1 MKIAKYIISGLL
13 LTLLI
18 VSSAVQAQS
27 RFKSKYLKSV
37 DEARTQAVAGTLVP
51 IALGLG
57 TTWLVD
63 SNTIEKTASGGI
75 IYGLMIG
82 PSFGNFYAKDYLRGM
97 LGVAARVGG
106 GLLMRDATREI
117 FGDDVADAVGWDDE
131 DVSLTDTKIL
141 VGGGIVLGSA
151 IYNIISS
158 KASVN
163 RFNRK
168 KGYIVLLPDV
178 RDGKIIPM
186 LSASVHF

>member
-1 MKIAKYIISGLL
+1 
-13 LTLLI
+13 
-18 VSSAVQAQS
+18 
-27 RFKSKYLKSV
+27 
-37 DEARTQAVAGTLVP
+37 
-51 IALGLG
+51 
-57 TTWLVD
+57 
-63 SNTIEKTASGGI
+63 
-75 IYGLMIG
+75 MIG

-186 LSASVHF
+186 LSASLHF